1 MSAQKAYL
9 GELVN
14 AAKDFCLLIE
24 NVEHYD
30 SHQLLADVARI
41 LPRLQSAM
49 TQLDDLDLEYGY
61 FCLPDLEE
69 RFEMYCRLKDQLGE
83 YDPYMLDFDAAD
95 ELEEMTGS
103 LASDFADM
111 YFELNRGLQLY
122 NSATENRQ
130 DARTMWQTG
139 YILLW
144 GRQLGNAQKHLFS
157 LKLDQQI

>member
-1 MSAQKAYL
+1 MSAQKACF

-14 AAKDFCLLIE
+14 AARDFCLLIE

-30 SHQLLADVARI
+30 SNQLLADIARI

-49 TQLDDLDLEYGY
+49 NRLDDLDLEYSY
-61 FCLPDLEE
+61 FSLPDLEE

-83 YDPYMLDFDAAD
+83 YDPYMLEFDISD
-95 ELEEMTGS
+95 DLEEMTGS

-122 NSATENRQ
+122 DSALENRQ
-130 DARTMWQTG
+130 DAGTMWQTG

-144 GRQLGNAQKHLFS
+144 GRQLVNAQKHLFS
-157 LKLDQQI
+157 LNFDQHM